1 MGRRYVSLWFRHLLT
16 DWLTLR
22 QPELKDVPFILV
34 APEKNRLIVKAA
46 NHLTESYGIST
57 GMAAADARAVVPDL
71 KVLDAEP
78 GKAEEILKKAAA
90 WCIRYSP
97 LIAVD
102 ADGLLLDIT
111 GCTHLWGSEKDYL
124 RSLIKTLITKGYDV
138 RGAMADTV
146 GLAWAVARYG
156 KQKPIITTQEH
167 QQALLTLP
175 PEALRIESETVDLL
189 YKLGFFTVGQL
200 MGHERSA
207 LRRRFGNSFLLRLH
221 QALGNVD
228 EPLQYIHPVEA
239 YHVRL
244 PFLEPIRTAEVIE
257 KAINTL
263 LKMMCERLSSEGNG
277 LRKAVLKGYRVDG
290 HLTETVI
297 GTNKPSN
304 NAAHLLKLFAL
315 KIPNIEPALGIE
327 LFTLD
332 AFKVEEVEH
341 KQENLWLLEG
351 SDESTDALA
360 GLLDRIGN
368 KIGAQNIHRYLP
380 QASYWPERSIKQAL
394 SLTDQ
399 PEMDWNNGRPRPSLL
414 LKYPQRIE
422 VMALLPDDPPKH
434 FVWKGQKHIIKKAD
448 DAERIEPE
456 WWQHAD
462 RHKHR
467 DYYMIEDEK
476 GCRYWVFRS
485 GHHQGGD
492 TRWYLHGFFA

>member
-1 MGRRYVSLWFRHLLT
+1 MSRRYVSLWFRHLLT

-22 QPELKDVPFILV
+22 QPELKDVPFVLV
-34 APEKNRLIVKAA
+34 APEKNRLIVKAT
-46 NHLTESYGIST
+46 NRLTEQYGIST
-57 GMAAADARAVVPDL
+57 GMAAADARAVVPGL
-71 KVLDAEP
+71 QVLNAEP

-97 LIAVD
+97 LISID
-102 ADGLLLDIT
+102 GDGLILDIS
-111 GCTHLWGSEKDYL
+111 GCTHLWGSEHDYL
-124 RSLIKTLITKGYDV
+124 KSLVKTLLAKGYDV

-146 GLAWAVARYG
+146 GLAWAIARYG
-156 KQKPIITTQEH
+156 KHKPIIETHEH
-167 QQALLTLP
+167 QNALLPLP
-175 PEALRIESETVDLL
+175 PEALRIEPETIDLL
-189 YKLGFFTVGQL
+189 YKLGFFNIKQII
-200 MGHERSA
+200 GHERSA
-207 LRRRFGNSFLLRLH
+207 LRRRFGNNFLLRLH

-228 EPLQYIHPVEA
+228 EPLQYIHPVEP

-257 KAINTL
+257 MRIKDL
-263 LKMMCERLSSEGNG
+263 LDMLCERLTAEGMG

-290 HLTETVI
+290 KVIEAVI

-315 KIPNIEPALGIE
+315 KIPGIEPALGIE

-341 KQENLWLLEG
+341 KQENLWLAEG

-360 GLLDRIGN
+360 GLLDRVGN

-380 QASYWPERSIKQAL
+380 QASYWPERSLKPAL
-394 SLTDQ
+394 SLAEQ
-399 PEMDWNNGRPRPSLL
+399 PDMDWNNGRPRPSLL

-422 VMALLPDDPPKH
+422 VMALLPDEPPRH
-434 FVWKGQKHIIKKAD
+434 FIWKGKKHIIKKAD

-456 WWQHAD
+456 WWQHPE
-462 RHKHR
+462 RHNHR

-476 GCRYWVFRS
+476 GGRYWVFRS
-485 GHHQGGD
+485 GHHEGEG